1 MSKSSTLAEKL
12 IAAHL
17 VPGETPQPGEEVKLK
32 VDQVLLQDATGTLTM
47 LALMAMGLDRIRV
60 DTACQYVDHN
70 LLQADYRNRDD
81 HMFLQTAA
89 ARFGMH
95 FATPGTGVSHP
106 VHMERLGVPGTVLA
120 GADSHTC
127 AAGSLGMLG
136 FGAGSVEI
144 ASVLAGEPLS
154 IRMPEIMGIRL
165 TGRLPAWV
173 SAKDVILEML
183 RRHSVKGGVGRIL
196 EYYGPGV
203 ETLTAMDR
211 HVIANMGAELGAT
224 TSIFPSDAQT
234 RRFLEDHGRVD
245 VWVPLGADDGAEY
258 ADHDEIDLSRLEPL
272 IATPSSPDN
281 VVPVREVAG
290 TPVHQSYIGSSAN
303 PGYRDLAIAALMVR
317 GRQVDPQV
325 SFDLNPASR
334 QVLTDL
340 ANEGLLTDLLKAG
353 GRLHQTGCNGC
364 MGMGQVP
371 ATDQNSL
378 RTTPRNFPGR
388 SGIADDHVYL
398 CSPETTTAAAI
409 TGQIT
414 DPRDLARELGLEWP
428 GPDLRPSEPATEASA
443 LLPVLPPEQ
452 ARRVEI
458 RKGPNIAELPAIEA
472 LADELA
478 PVALLKLGD
487 NVSTDTICPAGA
499 EAMPYR
505 SNVQAISQF
514 CFRDVDPEYPEHG
527 KHTRDKGGH
536 ALIAGHNYGQ
546 GSSRE
551 HAVLAPRHLG
561 LRVVLAKSFARI
573 HQQNLVNGGALA
585 LTFTDESD
593 YDRLEA
599 GDVIEVGD
607 VHRQVDTSSEVTVAV
622 PAKGVTITARHTM
635 SPRQLEI
642 FHAGGLVNW
651 LKARM
656 PDASVLA

>member
-1 MSKSSTLAEKL
+1 MTTPATLAEKL
-12 IAAHL
+12 ISRHL
-17 VPGETPQPGEEVKLK
+17 ESGADMTPGEEIHLA

-47 LALMAMGLDRIRV
+47 LALEAMGLDRIRV

-81 HMFLQTAA
+81 HVFLQTAA

-106 VHMERLGVPGTVLA
+106 VHMERLGVPGAVLA
-120 GADSHTC
+120 GSDSHTC

-173 SAKDVILEML
+173 SAKDVILELL

-224 TSIFPSDAQT
+224 TSIFPSDEQT
-234 RRFLEDHGRVD
+234 RRFLEDHGRGD
-245 VWVPLGADDGAEY
+245 AWVPLSADAEARY
-258 ADHDEIDLSRLEPL
+258 THHDEIDLGALEPL

-317 GRQVDPQV
+317 DRQVHPQV

-340 ANEGLLTDLLKAG
+340 ANEGLLTELLKCG

-398 CSPETTTAAAI
+398 CSPETATAAAL
-409 TGQIT
+409 TGEIT
-414 DPRDLARELGLEWP
+414 DPRALAERLGLEWP
-428 GPDLRPSEPATEASA
+428 GAELRPREPAAEASA
-443 LLPVLPPEQ
+443 LLPVLPPQQ

-458 RKGPNIAELPAIEA
+458 RKGPNIADLPAIEP
-472 LADELA
+472 LTDTLSPET
-478 PVALLKLGD
+478 LLRLGD
-487 NVSTDTICPAGA
+487 NVSTDTISPAGA

-514 CFRDVDPEYPEHG
+514 CFRDVDPEYPNRG
-527 KHTRDKGGH
+527 WATRDGAGH
-536 ALIAGHNYGQ
+536 ALVAGYNYGQ

-551 HAVLAPRHLG
+551 HAVLAPRYLG
-561 LRVVLAKSFARI
+561 LRLVLARSFARI
-573 HQQNLVNGGALA
+573 HQQNLVNAGVLA
-585 LTFTDESD
+585 LTFADPAD
-593 YDRLEA
+593 YERLEA
-599 GDVIEVGD
+599 GDVLTVHD
-607 VHRQVDTSSEVTVAV
+607 VHGQVDAGAEVMVEV
-622 PAKGVTITARHTM
+622 PAKGLSIAARHGM
-635 SPRQLEI
+635 SARQREI
-642 FHAGGLVNW
+642 FHAGGLINW
-651 LKARM
+651 LQARV
-656 PDASVLA
+656 ATA